1 MREALTRPILQTA
14 PRNLRVKYP
23 HACITFPWNGSPFEF
38 RFLNFDLGSIY
49 ALYCSMQGVDA
60 AQEAL
65 PHHSWDQVFRE
76 ALDYARI
83 QVTPL
88 HWRAA
93 RGGVLPHGYDP
104 NSIAA
109 QAILDILKTLP
120 PQSREGERHRE
131 PHIPDMP
138 SNPLLQ
144 TQTGCP
150 NNLAEA
156 IQRHVRQHINRLHH
170 LKENFVTRNEPDLAL
185 VLTDDGEPVRL
196 VDTLVAPDPTPLEH
210 LIAHERDLERE
221 LFEARFNSFLGRE
234 RRLKKLFACY
244 CAGLQKPLELAR
256 KLKTTVQ
263 TVYNLQKLLR
273 RRLTRFWAL
282 PR

>member
-1 MREALTRPILQTA
+1 
-14 PRNLRVKYP
+14 
-23 HACITFPWNGSPFEF
+23 
-38 RFLNFDLGSIY
+38 
-49 ALYCSMQGVDA
+49 MQGVDA

-65 PHHSWDQVFRE
+65 PHKSWDQVFRE

-88 HWRAA
+88 HWRFA

-109 QAILDILKTLP
+109 QAILDILRALP
-120 PQSREGERHRE
+120 PQTE
-131 PHIPDMP
+131 PDD
-138 SNPLLQ
+138 LEK
-144 TQTGCP
+144 
-150 NNLAEA
+150 LAEA
-156 IQRHVRQHINRLHH
+156 IQRRVRQHVNRLHH

-196 VDTLVAPDPTPLEH
+196 VDTLVAPEPTPLEN
-210 LIAHERDLERE
+210 LIARERDLERE

-244 CAGLQKPLELAR
+244 CAGIQKPLDLAR